1 MTTTTIIPTAAMR
14 IDYTATLLSPLHH
27 GAGNAGN
34 TQILR
39 TREYIQPDRTVARA
53 PFVSAASIRHALRDR
68 LAWHLAAHTGITP
81 GSLTKLGVDL
91 LWTGGAVTTTGAET
105 DLDLMRRVREHLP
118 ILSLLGFAAKSD
130 IFTGTLRAS
139 DLELE
144 CAETAHALGLP
155 DGLPRAAAFRS
166 EEFGTRHDQA
176 NSPAVQ
182 YVEMASDLVG
192 APVKTTQMIW
202 DTQVITTGA
211 VMRGHMTLTPGSTD
225 ADRMVLGAALAL
237 WAPAGEAH
245 IGAKTASGY
254 GHVRIDGLGD
264 HTAALDAWT
273 AHLTSHAEPIR
284 GLIDELTR

>member
-1 MTTTTIIPTAAMR
+1 MTTIIPTAEYR
-14 IDYTATLLSPLHH
+14 IDYRATLLSPLHH
-27 GAGNAGN
+27 GAGNSGN

-81 GSLTKLGVDL
+81 GSLNKIGVDL
-91 LWTGGAVTTTGAET
+91 LWTGGAVTSTGAET
-105 DLDLMRRVREHLP
+105 DLDMMRRVREHLP
-118 ILSLLGFAAKSD
+118 ILSLLGFAARSD
-130 IFTGTLRAS
+130 IYTGTLRAS

-155 DGLPRAAAFRS
+155 AGQPRAAAYRS

-176 NSPAVQ
+176 NSPAALF
-182 YVEMASDLVG
+182 VEMAGDLIG
-192 APVKTTQMIW
+192 APIKTTQMIW

-211 VMRGHMTLTPGSTD
+211 VMRGHMTLTPGATAD
-225 ADRMVLGAALAL
+225 DRMALGAALAL

-245 IGAKTASGY
+245 IGAKTATGF
-254 GHVRIDGLGD
+254 GRVRIDGIPD
-264 HTAALDAWT
+264 QTAHLDAWT
-273 AHLTSHAEPIR
+273 ARCIAHADQIR
-284 GLIDELTR
+284 DLIAELSK